1 MVDPAAQAPVRRH
14 RALVLAA
21 GVLAVAVLVWHAD
34 LSVVRTALVAM
45 GWGIVLILGQEAVA
59 HALNALGWR
68 FAFAREHAG
77 SFRLTELVRLRIAG
91 DAVNYLTPSATL
103 AGEVARTAMLADRHG
118 PDVRA
123 AAVILAKSAQTMAQ
137 AIFITAGLCLVGT
150 RLAPATG
157 RGALVFGSV
166 AVALAAALILLHRKS
181 GRGGFLGSARANA
194 WIRAVA
200 TRLRDGIRGQP
211 GRLALSVL
219 MFALAYAWGAF
230 EAYWI
235 CWFLGHPVSLATAA
249 MIEVLSITVDGLLF
263 VVPAKIGT
271 QEGGKMAVFGMLGLS
286 TSLGLAFGIVRH
298 VRELTWAGLGLLLC
312 VPHARGRW
320 SGAARAPGPTAPT
333 S

>member
-1 MVDPAAQAPVRRH
+1 MVEPGAQAPVRRH
-14 RALVLAA
+14 RAVVLAA

-34 LSVVRTALVAM
+34 VSVVRRALVAV
-45 GWGIVLILGQEAVA
+45 GWGIVLIVGQEAVA

-68 FAFAREHAG
+68 FAFAREHAR
-77 SFRLTELVRLRIAG
+77 SFRLAELVRLRIAG

-103 AGEVARTAMLADRHG
+103 AGEVARTAMLSDRHG

-123 AAVILAKSAQTMAQ
+123 AAVVLAKSAQTVAQ
-137 AIFITAGLCLVGT
+137 AVFITAGLCLVGR
-150 RLAPATG
+150 RLAPETA

-166 AVALAAALILLHRKS
+166 AVALAAALMLLHRRS
-181 GRGGFLGSARANA
+181 ACGGFGVGARAHA
-194 WIRAVA
+194 WIRAVVA
-200 TRLRDGIRGQP
+200 RLRDGIYGHP

-235 CWFLGHPVSLATAA
+235 CRFLGHPVSLATAA

-298 VRELTWAGLGLLLC
+298 VRELTWAGLGVLLC
-312 VPHARGRW
+312 VRDSRGRW
-320 SGAARAPGPTAPT
+320 SAARAPGPTAPA

>member
-1 MVDPAAQAPVRRH
+1 MRRH

-34 LSVVRTALVAM
+34 LGVVRTALVAM

-150 RLAPATG
+150 RVAPATR

-166 AVALAAALILLHRKS
+166 AVALAAALILLHR
-181 GRGGFLGSARANA
+181 NA

-320 SGAARAPGPTAPT
+320 SGAARAPGPTAP
-333 S
+333 SS

>member
-1 MVDPAAQAPVRRH
+1 VILVAIVGNAAEHSTAVVMAWKNQADLAVGIAMGSALQIALFVAPVLMFASYLRKQPM
-14 RALVLAA
+14 
-21 GVLAVAVLVWHAD
+21 D
-34 LSVVRTALVAM
+34 LLFSPM
-45 GWGIVLILGQEAVA
+45 E
-59 HALNALGWR
+59 
-68 FAFAREHAG
+68 
-77 SFRLTELVRLRIAG
+77 
-91 DAVNYLTPSATL
+91 
-103 AGEVARTAMLADRHG
+103 
-118 PDVRA
+118 A

-137 AIFITAGLCLVGT
+137 AVFITAGLCLVGT
-150 RLAPATG
+150 RLAPAMG

-181 GRGGFLGSARANA
+181 GRGGFRGSARANA
-194 WIRAVA
+194 SIRAVA

>member
-1 MVDPAAQAPVRRH
+1 MKRH

-150 RLAPATG
+150 RVAPATG

-166 AVALAAALILLHRKS
+166 AVALAAALILLHR
-181 GRGGFLGSARANA
+181 NA

>member
-1 MVDPAAQAPVRRH
+1 
-14 RALVLAA
+14 
-21 GVLAVAVLVWHAD
+21 LAVAVLVWHAD
-34 LSVVRTALVAM
+34 LSVVRTAL
-45 GWGIVLILGQEAVA
+45 
-59 HALNALGWR
+59 
-68 FAFAREHAG
+68 
-77 SFRLTELVRLRIAG
+77 
-91 DAVNYLTPSATL
+91 
-103 AGEVARTAMLADRHG
+103 
-118 PDVRA
+118 
-123 AAVILAKSAQTMAQ
+123 
-137 AIFITAGLCLVGT
+137 
-150 RLAPATG
+150 
-157 RGALVFGSV
+157 
-166 AVALAAALILLHRKS
+166 AAALILLHR
-181 GRGGFLGSARANA
+181 NA

-249 MIEVLSITVDGLLF
+249 MIEALSITVDGLLF